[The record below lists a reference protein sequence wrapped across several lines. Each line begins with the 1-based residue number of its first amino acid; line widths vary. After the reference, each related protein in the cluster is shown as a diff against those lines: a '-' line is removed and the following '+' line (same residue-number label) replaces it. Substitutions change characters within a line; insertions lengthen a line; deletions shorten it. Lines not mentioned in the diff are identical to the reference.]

1 MLQTYRGLLEV
12 RTILIPKSLSVN
24 PVRVRS
30 MVFIVRF
37 FVIDLE
43 GNLFGSLKLF
53 SKGKSGDFNHD
64 YNHLNRSIFRFF
76 LKDKNQLLD

>member
-1 MLQTYRGLLEV
+1 MLQPHRGLLEV

-53 SKGKSGDFNHD
+53 SKGESGDFNHD

-76 LKDKNQLLD
+76 